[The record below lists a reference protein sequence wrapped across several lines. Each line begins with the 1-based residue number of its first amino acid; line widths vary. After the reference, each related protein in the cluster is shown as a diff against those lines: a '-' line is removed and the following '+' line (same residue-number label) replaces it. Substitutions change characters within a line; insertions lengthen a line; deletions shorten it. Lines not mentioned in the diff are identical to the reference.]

1 VAIEIIEA
9 YSILPEHA
17 SAVVQLMDQYAC
29 QPMDGGEALS
39 SFARANLVSELLKRD
54 DVLPV

>member
-1 VAIEIIEA
+1 VAIEIVEA
-9 YSILPEHA
+9 YSTLPEHA

-29 QPMDGGEALS
+29 QPIDGGKVLS

-54 DVLPV
+54 AVLSM